1 MKAFSRGGGN
11 LNDSYGTHSSKEQ
24 LITVMENNDGVECK
38 SLTIEKSEEKRCCV
52 VQQYQDQE
60 KKTRSIRMKFFSSIG
75 KFFTTHFT
83 NFFTNAKNDVQRIV
97 EPAHRT
103 MIQSLSLGSEYL
115 VWPPRTST
123 ENSQSLS
130 KVFEKN
136 DRSIYKGM
144 INRDGYLNAD
154 DDEVREIFQINMYNP
169 NINNG
174 DGGLQLTDAYGF
186 RPVFTIGNL
195 GNTNYS
201 KMIIYVVS
209 EIGYNDAL
217 NYAKQYARIIGQ
229 MPRHLLKSIQ
239 EVWVRKDG
247 YDKYLAID
255 NKYILIYAEHAKKDD
270 SNGTL
275 EEILFHEATHVF
287 MDPYCRD
294 IKNYFINDNGQ
305 AIAWPDAQRMDNKWI
320 SEYAFKNPNR
330 EDVAE
335 SFLAYYAITYRS
347 NKIEEYIVPLI
358 KLTIPNRIKFFDYL
372 IKTYR
377 LEM

>member
-1 MKAFSRGGGN
+1 MNKLNKSKSKNCKMKAFSRRGGN

-60 KKTRSIRMKFFSSIG
+60 KKTRSIRMKFFSTIG
-75 KFFTTHFT
+75 QSFTTFFT
-83 NFFTNAKNDVQRIV
+83 NVFTNAKNDVQRTV
-97 EPAHRT
+97 EPAYRT
-103 MIQSLSLGSEYL
+103 IVQSLSVGSEYL

-136 DRSIYKGM
+136 DPSSYRIM
-144 INRDGYLNAD
+144 LEPDFDINIEGGS
-154 DDEVREIFQINMYNP
+154 EREIIQINMYNP
-169 NINNG
+169 IINNG
-174 DGGLQLTDAYGF
+174 DGGLQLTNVYAFKPIFYINRQDF
-186 RPVFTIGNL
+186 E
-195 GNTNYS
+195 

-217 NYAKQYARIIGQ
+217 NYAKQYARILGQ
-229 MPRHLLKSIQ
+229 MPRHLLTSIE

-294 IKNYFINDNGQ
+294 INNYFIDDNGE
-305 AIAWPDAQRMDNKWI
+305 ATSWPDAQRKDKKWI
-320 SEYAFKNPNR
+320 SEYAFKNQNR

-335 SFLAYYAITYRS
+335 SYLAYYR
-347 NKIEEYIVPLI
+347 
-358 KLTIPNRIKFFDYL
+358 KLFRC
-372 IKTYR
+372 
-377 LEM
+377 